1 METTTD
7 LTQLI
12 IEDII
17 PSRIN
22 KTSLQRFLENVDPD
36 NKYSRNAKKLSL
48 IYDFFNN
55 RKGAENEFSE
65 FVIKNLMYGKS
76 RVITESDISNIPQP
90 ITSTKK
96 LISQLGIQE
105 NELNFNNIMSFSPS
119 NNFKTVYRK
128 VVPDGDDETK
138 DKIKHID
145 IIFARK
151 YIDPSSESQKL
162 RGEYIWAEIDFD
174 AFKVWLHLSSRH
186 NNQVDR
192 ELPSQPMFLFNHFK
206 KVLLDRYGLMIRE
219 NDEEDFIFKL
229 YSYLTK
235 KDEEKYLEKVSEE
248 EDKIEEFC
256 DNILENLD
264 TEDDDNEVFERVK
277 GVFLRKI
284 IQNDFNNFTNN
295 PNVEGRVKAFIFS
308 DPEGTRLQASKGPG
322 RSLIGDEIN
331 IESSTAYFDNKETI
345 NKAQK
350 LFSVLIVWTP
360 GYDNISNYLQVRYTA
375 YPGFLETHFLY
386 SDITEDEYRN
396 VLQKIRRIKES
407 NEE

>member
-22 KTSLQRFLENVDPD
+22 KTSLQRFLEEADPD
-36 NKYSRNAKKLSL
+36 NKYSHNASKLSL
-48 IYDFFNN
+48 VYDFFNN
-55 RKGAENEFSE
+55 CNDAENKFSE
-65 FVIKNLMYGKS
+65 FAIKNLMYGKS
-76 RVITESDISNIPQP
+76 RVITESDIASIPQP
-90 ITSTKK
+90 ITSKKK
-96 LISQLGIQE
+96 LLNQLGITE
-105 NELNFNNIMSFSPS
+105 NELNFNNIMSFNPCDK
-119 NNFKTVYRK
+119 FKTIYRN
-128 VVPDGDDETK
+128 VVLDEDDGEK

-145 IIFARK
+145 IVFARK
-151 YIDPSSESQKL
+151 YIDPSSERQKL
-162 RGEYIWAEIDFD
+162 RGEYVGVEIDFNS
-174 AFKVWLHLSSRH
+174 FKVWLHMSSRH
-186 NNQVDR
+186 NNQVNR
-192 ELPSQPMFLFNHFK
+192 ELPSQPILLFNYFRA
-206 KVLLDRYGLMIRE
+206 VLHNHYGLMIRE
-219 NDEEDFIFKL
+219 NSEEDFIFKL

-235 KDEEKYLEKVSEE
+235 KDEEKYLEKVSKEE
-248 EDKIEEFC
+248 NKIEEFC
-256 DNILENLD
+256 DSILENLD
-264 TEDDDNEVFERVK
+264 IEDDDNEVSERVK

-360 GYDNISNYLQVRYTA
+360 GYDDISNFLQVRYTA

-386 SDITEDEYRN
+386 SDITEDEYKN
-396 VLQKIRRIKES
+396 VLQKIRRIRKS

>member
-1 METTTD
+1 METTNE

-22 KTSLQRFLENVDPD
+22 KTSLQHFLEETDHK
-36 NKYSRNAKKLSL
+36 NKYSHNSNKLSL
-48 IYDFFNN
+48 VYDFFNN
-55 RKGAENEFSE
+55 CADAKNNFSE

-76 RVITESDISNIPQP
+76 RVITESDIANIPHP
-90 ITSTKK
+90 ITSKKK
-96 LISQLGIQE
+96 LINQLKISE
-105 NELNFNNIMSFSPS
+105 NKLNLNNIMSFNPS
-119 NNFKTVYRK
+119 NKFKTIYRN
-128 VVPDGDDETK
+128 VVLDRDDETK

-151 YIDPSSESQKL
+151 YIDPSPESQKL
-162 RGEYIWAEIDFD
+162 RGEYVWVEVDFE
-174 AFKVWLHLSSRH
+174 AFKVWLHMSSRH

-192 ELPSQPMFLFNHFK
+192 ELPSQPMLLFNYFK
-206 KVLLDRYGLMIRE
+206 SVLHNSYGIMINE
-219 NDEEDFIFKL
+219 NSEEDFIFKL

-235 KDEEKYLEKVSEE
+235 KDEEKYLEMVRKE
-248 EDKIEEFC
+248 EDSIEELC

-264 TEDDDNEVFERVK
+264 IEDDDNEVLERVK

-360 GYDNISNYLQVRYTA
+360 GYDDISNFLQVRYTA
-375 YPGFLETHFLY
+375 FPGFLETHFLY
-386 SDITEDEYRN
+386 SDITEDEYKN
-396 VLQKIRRIKES
+396 VLQKIRRIRKN

>member
-1 METTTD
+1 MENVTD

-12 IEDII
+12 IEDVI

-22 KTSLQRFLENVDPD
+22 KTSLQHFLKEADPN
-36 NKYSRNAKKLSL
+36 NKYSHNANKLSL
-48 IYDFFNN
+48 VYDFFDNCTN
-55 RKGAENEFSE
+55 AKDEFSK

-76 RVITESDISNIPQP
+76 RVITESDIASIPQP
-90 ITSTKK
+90 ITSKRK
-96 LISQLGIQE
+96 LLNQLGISE
-105 NELNFNNIMSFSPS
+105 DKLNFNNIMSFNPS
-119 NNFKTVYRK
+119 NKFKTVYRN
-128 VVPDGDDETK
+128 VVLSRDGGAK

-151 YIDPSSESQKL
+151 YIDTSSESQKL
-162 RGEYIWAEIDFD
+162 RGEYVWVEVDFD
-174 AFKVWLHLSSRH
+174 AFKVWMHMSSRH
-186 NNQVDR
+186 NNQVNR
-192 ELPSQPMFLFNHFK
+192 ELPSQPVLLFNYFK
-206 KVLLDRYGLMIRE
+206 SVLHNRYGLMISE
-219 NDEEDFIFKL
+219 NSEEDFIFKL

-248 EDKIEEFC
+248 EDKIEELC

-264 TEDDDNEVFERVK
+264 IEDDDNEVLGRVK

-308 DPEGTRLQASKGPG
+308 DLEGTRLQASKGPG

-360 GYDNISNYLQVRYTA
+360 GYDDISNLLQVRYTA

-386 SDITEDEYRN
+386 SDITEDEYKN
-396 VLQKIRRIKES
+396 VLQKIRRIRKS

>member
-22 KTSLQRFLENVDPD
+22 KTSLQRFLEEADPD
-36 NKYSRNAKKLSL
+36 NKYSHNASKLSL
-48 IYDFFNN
+48 VYDFFNN
-55 RKGAENEFSE
+55 CNDAENKFSE
-65 FVIKNLMYGKS
+65 FAIKNLMYGKS
-76 RVITESDISNIPQP
+76 RVITESDIASIPQP
-90 ITSTKK
+90 ITSKKK
-96 LISQLGIQE
+96 LLNQLGITE
-105 NELNFNNIMSFSPS
+105 NELNFNNIMSFNPCDK
-119 NNFKTVYRK
+119 FKTIYRN
-128 VVPDGDDETK
+128 VVLNEDDGEK

-145 IIFARK
+145 IVFARK
-151 YIDPSSESQKL
+151 YIDPSSERQKL
-162 RGEYIWAEIDFD
+162 RGEYVGVEIDFNS
-174 AFKVWLHLSSRH
+174 FKVWLHMSSRH
-186 NNQVDR
+186 NNQVNR
-192 ELPSQPMFLFNHFK
+192 ELPSQPILLFNYFRA
-206 KVLLDRYGLMIRE
+206 VLHNHYGLMIRE
-219 NDEEDFIFKL
+219 NSEEDFIFKL

-235 KDEEKYLEKVSEE
+235 KDEEKYLEKVSKEE
-248 EDKIEEFC
+248 NKIEEFC
-256 DNILENLD
+256 DSILENLD
-264 TEDDDNEVFERVK
+264 IEDDDNEVSERVK

-360 GYDNISNYLQVRYTA
+360 GYDDISNFLQVRYTA

-386 SDITEDEYRN
+386 SDITEDEYKN
-396 VLQKIRRIKES
+396 VLQKIRRIRKS

>member
-1 METTTD
+1 M
-7 LTQLI
+7 Q
-12 IEDII
+12 
-17 PSRIN
+17 
-22 KTSLQRFLENVDPD
+22 
-36 NKYSRNAKKLSL
+36 KKLSL